1 MVCEGNWQGAESDPA
16 LLQELIE
23 EELTAGFIEE
33 VDSIEEAYKRWGKDR
48 VAVGRVNIVKAPGR
62 SPRLVVDNSIC
73 NTNQNCKVPE
83 QFSLPCLQ
91 DIQAS
96 YPLTEDNEPVSGFS
110 LDVKGAHK
118 TSRVREQDRGLL
130 GLRQQ
135 DRLFFYK
142 VPLRGHFLIPTGFA
156 TLGGFFTRCLPLAYL
171 ASARSA
177 SVRGRPAVISERQ
190 GAPTFSLLDAG
201 ILFMLSRPT

>member
-1 MVCEGNWQGAESDPA
+1 MRPRREGDEDEGHQLLVCEGNWQGAESDPA

-23 EELTAGFIEE
+23 EELAAGFLEE

-96 YPLTEDNEPVSGFS
+96 YPRREDNEPVSGFS

-130 GLRQQ
+130 GLSVRIHFFVTLVCEAWW
-135 DRLFFYK
+135 LFH
-142 VPLRGHFLIPTGFA
+142 PLP
-156 TLGGFFTRCLPLAYL
+156 PLAYL
-171 ASARSA
+171 AAARAA
-177 SVRGRPAVISERQ
+177 SIC
-190 GAPTFSLLDAG
+190 
-201 ILFMLSRPT
+201 